1 MDNSLPPADELVL
14 VDRELAQLEARRT
27 QLLARRAWLVQVLYR
42 PARAATPRW
51 PVTPAAPAADSTPRS
66 AQNVL
71 LTLGGTLLTIA
82 AVAFT
87 LVSWGSMGIGGRA
100 AVLCAVTGAALSAP
114 VVLLRR
120 GLVSTGESVAVL
132 GLVLTVLDAYAL
144 HRVALSDTDGLGYA
158 AVASAVLA
166 GAWAAYGSAL
176 PRLRVPLPAGVVA
189 AQLPLP
195 LGVLAA
201 GGGATAFAWAA
212 LVTAAADG
220 AVVLWTRPLPVRI
233 TAGAGAALLGGWA
246 LLTGGWLSVSSPWS
260 GAPLLLAGAAVY
272 LYAAWRTSGWAVAA
286 SVVAGLAVVAA
297 VGGLLR
303 SAVPGDW
310 AVPGYVLC
318 GLALAA
324 VWRAGAGARL
334 PRGVRTGLAGAGAA
348 TVALGLLW
356 ALPPVAGGALG
367 PLARTTEVWSG
378 EHTRP
383 ALVAYPATAA
393 LVLAVVA
400 AALAS
405 VPRLWARCGALA
417 LVWALLTALP
427 VAPGLPYAAT
437 LALQLLTTA
446 AALWIAVRPA
456 PLTRGLPRPGATP
469 TASPEARTTADR
481 TTDPTNRPAT
491 AATGPSGASATGPAE
506 PPASG
511 PSAPGPTD
519 RTAAEPAGTPVADPA
534 APSASGPAGRPTPG
548 PVGTPVAGPAAS
560 PASGPSAP
568 GPAGRPASGPAGQSA
583 SGPAGQSAGGSVPPP
598 PSAPPR
604 VPGAG
609 FGAPGTGWMPPR
621 PRPQASAAEPGTV
634 LGWVA
639 YAGGLVSAAG
649 AVALALDVRGATF
662 LALGAVLGLLTGVA
676 VLGTGARRTVSAC
689 GAVLAAA
696 GLVFAG
702 AAAAGLEAHWT
713 GLALLLVPAATA
725 AVGATARPVALP
737 VEITGAAVGLSAL
750 GLAASR
756 PAFLALVLA
765 LGGVIAA
772 ATAVRPERRRF
783 ASWAAAG
790 LFLLAAWVRLGAWG
804 VTTPEAYTL
813 PVTVP
818 ALVVGFLRRRRDP
831 EASSWTAYG
840 PGLAV
845 TLLPSLGAAWTDP
858 EWVRPLVLGV
868 AALVVTLFGARFRLQ
883 ALLLLGGTVLALDG
897 LHELAP
903 YVVQVVGA
911 LPRWLPPALAG
922 LLLLAVG
929 ATYEQR
935 LRDARRLRERLARMR

>member
-1 MDNSLPPADELVL
+1 MDNSPPPADELVL
-14 VDRELAQLEARRT
+14 VDRELAHIEARRT
-27 QLLARRAWLVQVLYR
+27 QLLARRAWLVQVLYQ
-42 PARAATPRW
+42 PVRAATPRW
-51 PVTPAAPAADSTPRS
+51 PAAPVTDATPRS

-100 AVLCAVTGAALSAP
+100 AVLCAVTGAALAAP
-114 VVLLRR
+114 VALLRR
-120 GLVSTGESVAVL
+120 GLGSTAESVAAL

-158 AVASAVLA
+158 AVVSAVLA

-176 PRLRVPLPAGVVA
+176 SRLRVPLPAAVVA

-201 GGGATAFAWAA
+201 GGGPTAFAWAA

-220 AVVLWTRPLPVRI
+220 AAVLWGRPLPVRI
-233 TAGAGAALLGGWA
+233 TAGVGAVLLGGWA
-246 LLTGGWLSVSSPWS
+246 LLTGARLSLSSPWS
-260 GAPLLLAGAAVY
+260 GAALLLAGAAVC
-272 LYAAWRTSGWAVAA
+272 LYAAWRAPAGAVAP
-286 SVVAGLAVVAA
+286 SVVAGLAAVAA
-297 VGGLLR
+297 VGGPLR
-303 SAVPGDW
+303 AALPADW

-318 GLALAA
+318 ALLLAS

-334 PRGVRTGLAGAGAA
+334 PHGVRTGLAGAGASV
-348 TVALGLLW
+348 VALGLLW
-356 ALPPVAGGALG
+356 ALPPVAAGALG
-367 PLARTTEVWSG
+367 PLTRTTGVWSG
-378 EHTRP
+378 EHAGS
-383 ALVAYPATAA
+383 ALASYPATAL
-393 LVLAVVA
+393 LVLAVAA

-405 VPRLWARCGALA
+405 VPRLWARCGVLV

-427 VAPGLPYAAT
+427 VSLGLPYAAT
-437 LALQLLTTA
+437 LALQLLTA
-446 AALWIAVRPA
+446 ATALWTAVRPA
-456 PLTRGLPRPGATP
+456 PSTRGLPLPGTARGATGPGPGTTPETAAGTARGTKTAAGPAAPPVPGRTPSAADGPPARPATDPAAPTEPTEP
-469 TASPEARTTADR
+469 TAS
-481 TTDPTNRPAT
+481 
-491 AATGPSGASATGPAE
+491 GPA
-506 PPASG
+506 ASG
-511 PSAPGPTD
+511 PSA
-519 RTAAEPAGTPVADPA
+519 
-534 APSASGPAGRPTPG
+534 SG
-548 PVGTPVAGPAAS
+548 PVGRPAA
-560 PASGPSAP
+560 ASAGRSAP
-568 GPAGRPASGPAGQSA
+568 
-583 SGPAGQSAGGSVPPP
+583 GSVPPP
-598 PSAPPR
+598 PSAPPQ
-604 VPGAG
+604 VPAAG
-609 FGAPGTGWMPPR
+609 SGVPRSGWASPS
-621 PRPQASAAEPGTV
+621 PRPQAPAAEPGTV
-634 LGWVA
+634 LGRVA
-639 YAGGLVSAAG
+639 YAGGLVSAVD

-662 LALGAVLGLLTGVA
+662 AALGVVLGLFAGVA
-676 VLGTGARRTVSAC
+676 VLGAGARRAVSAC
-689 GAVLAAA
+689 GAVLAAT
-696 GLVFAG
+696 GLVLAG
-702 AAAAGLEAHWT
+702 AAAAGLEDHWT
-713 GLALLLVPAATA
+713 ALALLLVPAATA

-737 VEITGAAVGLSAL
+737 VEITGAAVGLCAL
-750 GLAASR
+750 GLAGPR
-756 PAFLALVLA
+756 PAFLALALA

-772 ATAVRPERRRF
+772 ATAVRPGRRPF

-868 AALVVTLFGARFRLQ
+868 AALVVTLLGARFRLQ

-922 LLLLAVG
+922 LLLLAAG

>member
-14 VDRELAQLEARRT
+14 VDRELARLDAHRT
-27 QLLARRAWLVQVLYR
+27 RLLARRAWLLQVLYQ
-42 PARAATPRW
+42 PARAATPPPRTAV
-51 PVTPAAPAADSTPRS
+51 PVTDSTPRS

-100 AVLCAVTGAALSAP
+100 AVLCAVTGAALAAP
-114 VVLLRR
+114 VALLRR
-120 GLVSTGESVAVL
+120 GLVSTAESVGVL

-166 GAWAAYGSAL
+166 GTWAAYGSAL
-176 PRLRVPLPAGVVA
+176 SRLRVPLPATVVA

-201 GGGATAFAWAA
+201 GGGPTAFAWAA

-220 AVVLWTRPLPVRI
+220 AAVLWARPLPVRI
-233 TAGAGAALLGGWA
+233 TAGAGAVALGGWA
-246 LLTGGWLSVSSPWS
+246 LLTGVWLSLSSPWS
-260 GAPLLLAGAAVY
+260 GAPLLLAGAAAC
-272 LYAAWRTSGWAVAA
+272 LYVAWRTPASAVAVSA
-286 SVVAGLAVVAA
+286 VAGLAAVAA
-297 VGGLLR
+297 VGGPSR
-303 SAVPGDW
+303 SVLPVDW

-318 GLALAA
+318 GLLLAS
-324 VWRAGAGARL
+324 VWRVGAGARL
-334 PRGVRTGLAGAGAA
+334 PRGIRAGLAGAGASVA
-348 TVALGLLW
+348 ALGLLW
-356 ALPPVAGGALG
+356 ALPPVAAGALG
-367 PLARTTEVWSG
+367 PLTRTTEVWSG
-378 EHTRP
+378 EHAGP
-383 ALVAYPATAA
+383 VLAAYPATAL
-393 LVLAVVA
+393 LVLAATA

-405 VPRLWARCGALA
+405 VPRLWARCGTLVLA
-417 LVWALLTALP
+417 WALLTALP
-427 VAPGLPYAAT
+427 LSLRLPYAAT
-437 LALQLLTTA
+437 LALQLLTTTT
-446 AALWIAVRPA
+446 ALWTAVRPG
-456 PLTRGLPRPGATP
+456 PLTYGLPRPEASGAT
-469 TASPEARTTADR
+469 
-481 TTDPTNRPAT
+481 
-491 AATGPSGASATGPAE
+491 AE
-506 PPASG
+506 
-511 PSAPGPTD
+511 
-519 RTAAEPAGTPVADPA
+519 
-534 APSASGPAGRPTPG
+534 
-548 PVGTPVAGPAAS
+548 
-560 PASGPSAP
+560 P
-568 GPAGRPASGPAGQSA
+568 GPATPPGTAAKTAQGTKTTAAPTGRSA
-583 SGPAGQSAGGSVPPP
+583 PGSVPPP
-598 PSAPPR
+598 PSAPPQ
-604 VPGAG
+604 VPAAG
-609 FGAPGTGWMPPR
+609 FGAPWSGWAPSPVR
-621 PRPQASAAEPGTV
+621 PRVPAAEPGAV

-639 YAGGLVSAAG
+639 YAGGLLSAVG

-662 LALGAVLGLLTGVA
+662 AALGVVLGLFAGVA
-676 VLGTGARRTVSAC
+676 VLGAGARRTVSAC
-689 GAVLAAA
+689 GAVLVTA
-696 GLVFAG
+696 GLVLAG
-702 AAAAGLEAHWT
+702 AAAAGLEEHWT
-713 GLALLLVPAATA
+713 ALALLLVPAATA

-737 VEITGAAVGLSAL
+737 VEVTGAAVGLCAL
-750 GLAASR
+750 GLAGSR
-756 PAFLALVLA
+756 PAFLALALA

-772 ATAVRPERRRF
+772 ATAVRPERRPF
-783 ASWAAAG
+783 ASWVAAG

-845 TLLPSLGAAWTDP
+845 TLVPSLGAAWTDP

-868 AALVVTLFGARFRLQ
+868 AALVVTLLGARFRLQ

-903 YVVQVVGA
+903 YVVQVVGV

-935 LRDARRLRERLARMR
+935 RRDARRLRERLARMR

>member
-246 LLTGGWLSVSSPWS
+246 LLTGGWLSFSSPWS
-260 GAPLLLAGAAVY
+260 GAPLLLAGAAVC
-272 LYAAWRTSGWAVAA
+272 LYAAWRTPGWAVAV

-297 VGGLLR
+297 LGGLLR

-318 GLALAA
+318 GLVLAS
-324 VWRAGAGARL
+324 VWRAGVGARL
-334 PRGVRTGLAGAGAA
+334 PRGVRTGLTGAGAA

-378 EHTRP
+378 EHTGP

-456 PLTRGLPRPGATP
+456 PLTRGLPRPGTTP
-469 TASPEARTTADR
+469 AASPDARTTAAR

-491 AATGPSGASATGPAE
+491 AATGPSGVSATGPAE
-506 PPASG
+506 PPTSG
-511 PSAPGPTD
+511 PSAPGPAD
-519 RTAAEPAGTPVADPA
+519 RPASGPVGTPVADPA
-534 APSASGPAGRPTPG
+534 APSASGPAGQ
-548 PVGTPVAGPAAS
+548 
-560 PASGPSAP
+560 
-568 GPAGRPASGPAGQSA
+568 PASGPATSPA

-604 VPGAG
+604 APGAG

-676 VLGTGARRTVSAC
+676 VLGTGARRAVSAC

-868 AALVVTLFGARFRLQ
+868 AALVVTLLGARFRLQ

>member
-246 LLTGGWLSVSSPWS
+246 LLTGGWLSFSSPWS
-260 GAPLLLAGAAVY
+260 GAPLLLAGAAVC
-272 LYAAWRTSGWAVAA
+272 LYAAWRTPGWAVAA

-318 GLALAA
+318 GLALAS

-334 PRGVRTGLAGAGAA
+334 PRGVRTGLTGAGAA

-356 ALPPVAGGALG
+356 ALPPVVGGALG
-367 PLARTTEVWSG
+367 PLARTTEIWSG
-378 EHTRP
+378 EHTGP

-400 AALAS
+400 AALVS
-405 VPRLWARCGALA
+405 VSRLWARCGALA

-456 PLTRGLPRPGATP
+456 SLTRGLPRPGATP
-469 TASPEARTTADR
+469 TASPDARTTTDR
-481 TTDPTNRPAT
+481 TTDPTNRPS
-491 AATGPSGASATGPAE
+491 TGPSGVSAAGPAE

-519 RTAAEPAGTPVADPA
+519 RPAAEPAGTPVADPA
-534 APSASGPAGRPTPG
+534 APSASGP
-548 PVGTPVAGPAAS
+548 VGQP
-560 PASGPSAP
+560 AP
-568 GPAGRPASGPAGQSA
+568 GPATSPA

-662 LALGAVLGLLTGVA
+662 LVLGAVLGLLTGVA

-696 GLVFAG
+696 GLVFVG

-783 ASWAAAG
+783 ASWTAAG

-868 AALVVTLFGARFRLQ
+868 AALVVTLLGARFRLQ